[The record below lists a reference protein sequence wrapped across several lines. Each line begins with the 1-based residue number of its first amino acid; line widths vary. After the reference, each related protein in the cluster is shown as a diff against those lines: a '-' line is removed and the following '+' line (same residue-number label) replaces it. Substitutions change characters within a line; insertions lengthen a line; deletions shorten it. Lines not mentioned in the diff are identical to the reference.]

1 MAYIS
6 AYFAPLIICVIVVV
20 AMINTDDMFSQF
32 VSGAKSGLHTVYSI
46 APSLIGLITAVE
58 MMKASGAID
67 WLNFAVEPIA
77 DVFCLPS
84 DIMPLVLLR
93 SISGGGALA
102 MLDRLLATTGPD
114 SLSGRIASVL
124 CASSETT
131 LYTTTLYFS
140 SVKIKRIRHTLVVA
154 LIVDFCCVLV
164 SSITV
169 NLFFG

>member
-6 AYFAPLIICVIVVV
+6 AYFAPLIICVIVIV
-20 AMINTDDMFSQF
+20 AMLNTDDMFSQF
-32 VSGAKSGLHTVYSI
+32 IGGAKSGLHTVYSI
-46 APSLIGLITAVE
+46 APSLVGLITAVE

-67 WLNFAVEPIA
+67 LLNFAVQPIA
-77 DVFCLPS
+77 EVFSLPS
-84 DIMPLVLLR
+84 DIMPLILLR

-102 MLDRLLATTGPD
+102 MLDRLLATSGPD

-131 LYTTTLYFS
+131 FYTITLYFS
-140 SVKIKRIRHTLVVA
+140 HIKIKRLRHTLVVA
-154 LIVDFCCVLV
+154 LIADFFCVLI

-169 NLFFG
+169 DLFF